1 MAASFLS
8 LATLWGAGIN
18 LTPAIVFTTSLTFTT
33 LADSVVQ
40 AVVEGIYTFSL
51 LNVTISRLESF
62 LTSGDPQG
70 TLEEGWLGNATFSGR
85 TPDKADELRKN
96 ERPQPM
102 TNLDLPGNTFKGSG
116 IEMRNVSSYVKKKN
130 DSNMFRLLHEVSLQC
145 NGRDL
150 IAITGATG
158 SGKSSVLE
166 AIVGEIPVT
175 NGQISVAGKIS
186 YMPQNPWL
194 FSGTVKENILFG
206 NEFDEQKYQA
216 TIEACSL
223 TDDFEQLPHGDMT
236 QVGESG
242 VALSGG
248 QRARVSL
255 ARTAYSDADIFLLDS
270 PLKAVDAKVGK
281 LSYQNCICGL
291 LSTRPRIHVTNYKNY
306 LRNASVVLRME
317 NGCIV
322 SRAEPVCNEEDEKG
336 DQTDVKETLEMDFE
350 PHAKVSNGNTNRKVP
365 PLGEEGIS
373 TVDEDRETGTVS
385 TRTYIRYLTAG
396 ASLLGVLLRILF
408 NIIPGGKF
416 VKLLNCS
423 ILF

>member
-33 LADSVVQ
+33 LADSVVE

-70 TLEEGWLGNATFSGR
+70 TSEEGCLDNATFSGR
-85 TPDKADELRKN
+85 KPDKADELRKD

-175 NGQISVAGKIS
+175 NGQISVVGKIS

-194 FSGTVKENILFG
+194 FSE
-206 NEFDEQKYQA
+206 
-216 TIEACSL
+216 
-223 TDDFEQLPHGDMT
+223 
-236 QVGESG
+236 
-242 VALSGG
+242 
-248 QRARVSL
+248 R
-255 ARTAYSDADIFLLDS
+255 
-270 PLKAVDAKVGK
+270 
-281 LSYQNCICGL
+281 
-291 LSTRPRIHVTNYKNY
+291 
-306 LRNASVVLRME
+306 
-317 NGCIV
+317 
-322 SRAEPVCNEEDEKG
+322 
-336 DQTDVKETLEMDFE
+336 
-350 PHAKVSNGNTNRKVP
+350 
-365 PLGEEGIS
+365 
-373 TVDEDRETGTVS
+373 
-385 TRTYIRYLTAG
+385 
-396 ASLLGVLLRILF
+396 
-408 NIIPGGKF
+408 
-416 VKLLNCS
+416 
-423 ILF
+423 